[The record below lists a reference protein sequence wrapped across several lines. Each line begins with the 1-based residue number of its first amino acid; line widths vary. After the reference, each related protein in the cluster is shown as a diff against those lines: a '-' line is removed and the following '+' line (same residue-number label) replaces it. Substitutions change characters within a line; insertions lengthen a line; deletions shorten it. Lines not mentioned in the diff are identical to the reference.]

1 MCCDK
6 LEDIRFIESL
16 LLLIENLS
24 ETLSEE
30 LLITDEQI
38 QMILDAFFEQLSSY
52 LKKTMKISQVA

>member
-1 MCCDK
+1 M
-6 LEDIRFIESL
+6 EDIRFIESL